1 MPSEANTGSSKPS
14 GANKELRTGELLG
27 RVADR
32 DVEALEGLYDQ
43 FAPRLMGLLI
53 RILSARPDAE
63 SVLQEVFLRLWKEA
77 PGIAQTRGSVAAWLV
92 LMARHAAFQ
101 RLRAQRAGAAR
112 PAQSPHG
119 QGRTKDEK
127 PAGKSADSA
136 RREHKPWERRSTKYD
151 SETFFFLAASPQL
164 WMPRPE
170 DIALVDARLGL
181 LQRAFN
187 QMPKPQRRA
196 LELAVFDAYTES
208 EIAARLG
215 EPLGKVDAGLRAAFT
230 FLRHRQHA
238 VLRTWTA
245 DI

>member
-1 MPSEANTGSSKPS
+1 MPGEANTGFSKPS
-14 GANKELRTGELLG
+14 GGNKELRTEELLG

-32 DVEALEGLYDQ
+32 DVEALVSLYDQ
-43 FAPRLMGLLI
+43 FAPTLMGMLI
-53 RILSARPDAE
+53 RILSSRPDAE
-63 SVLQEVFLRLWKEA
+63 NTVQGVFLRLWKEA
-77 PGIAQTRGSVAAWLV
+77 PDIVQTKGSVAAWLV
-92 LMARHAAFQ
+92 LMARHAGLE
-101 RLRAQRAGAAR
+101 RLRAHRTGAAR

-119 QGRTKDEK
+119 QGRKKEEK
-127 PAGKSADSA
+127 PADNSVDS
-136 RREHKPWERRSTKYD
+136 RLREHTPRERPTAKHD
-151 SETFFFLAASPQL
+151 SQISFFLAASPQL
-164 WMPRPE
+164 WLPRPE

-208 EIAARLG
+208 EIAAQLS
-215 EPLGKVDAGLRAAFT
+215 EPQGKVNAGLRAAFT

-238 VLRTWTA
+238 VLGTWTA